1 MPLDAAFPT
10 ATHHD
15 GLLQTT
21 PSRDSKSDGEASGV
35 ETADHCE
42 PFHWRPAV
50 RPPRLPTA
58 MQNAVLMQLTPAS
71 WSEVGVG
78 ATVHDEP
85 FHCSINDAPGEPPT
99 ATQKEVVVHETA
111 AR

>member
-1 MPLDAAFPT
+1 
-10 ATHHD
+10 
-15 GLLQTT
+15 
-21 PSRDSKSDGEASGV
+21 
-35 ETADHCE
+35 
-42 PFHWRPAV
+42 
-50 RPPRLPTA
+50 